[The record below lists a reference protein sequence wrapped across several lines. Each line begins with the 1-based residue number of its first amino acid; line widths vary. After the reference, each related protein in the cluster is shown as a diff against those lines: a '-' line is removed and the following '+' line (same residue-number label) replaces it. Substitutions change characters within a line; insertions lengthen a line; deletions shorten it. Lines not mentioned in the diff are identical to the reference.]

1 MAKMASQYS
10 TNRRAAHR
18 GLYLF
23 LTPLVVTVTLDGQWP
38 MRNHGG
44 ADEVGRWFDRAA

>member
-23 LTPLVVTVTLDGQWP
+23 LTPLVVTATLDGQWQSS
-38 MRNHGG
+38 HGG